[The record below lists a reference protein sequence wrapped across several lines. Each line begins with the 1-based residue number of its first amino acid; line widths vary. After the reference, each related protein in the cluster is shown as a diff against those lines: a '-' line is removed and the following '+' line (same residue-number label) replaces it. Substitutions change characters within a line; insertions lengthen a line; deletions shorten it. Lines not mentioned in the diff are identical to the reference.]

1 MIKLNRN
8 HRRAAAK
15 GNKTPK
21 PTFKITPRK
30 HGKHG
35 MDRGGGTQRHKDTN
49 LFQRKKEGDK

>member
-30 HGKHG
+30 TVK
-35 MDRGGGTQRHKDTN
+35 RGGGSQRHKDTN

>member
-15 GNKTPK
+15 GINIPK
-21 PTFKITPRK
+21 PTFKITPR
-30 HGKHG
+30 KHG

>member
-30 HGKHG
+30 HG
-35 MDRGGGTQRHKDTN
+35 MDRGGGTQLHKDTN
-49 LFQRKKEGDK
+49 LFQQRKEGDK